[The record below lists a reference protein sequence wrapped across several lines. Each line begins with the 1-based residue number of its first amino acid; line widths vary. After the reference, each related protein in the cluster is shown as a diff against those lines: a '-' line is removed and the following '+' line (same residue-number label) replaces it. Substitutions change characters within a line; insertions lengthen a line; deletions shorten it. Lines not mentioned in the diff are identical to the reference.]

1 MPCMQPGGGAQG
13 GSETPGAGTAVAR
26 GRPVAGG
33 VAPTFRDG
41 PQDEDARLLDDPLG
55 VEEELLEQR
64 EEVGEQLFPEDV
76 GQDVQR
82 GSRALPCRAGKGGR
96 G

>member
-1 MPCMQPGGGAQG
+1 MQPGGAQG
-13 GSETPGAGTAVAR
+13 GSETPSSATPVAR
-26 GRPVAGG
+26 GRPAAGST
-33 VAPTFRDG
+33 APTFRNG

-76 GQDVQR
+76 GQDIQR
-82 GSRALPCRAGKGGR
+82 GSRALPCRAGKRAR